1 MLSVP
6 GHRRVGTFNVISTSN
21 IKMDSTPLDALMNG
35 GTPQTAPPLPSA
47 TTYTPVMTPGTQ
59 TYSPPPP
66 VPNVLPVPVVKGVLK
81 NILTY
86 VSIFLGVALLSLT
99 PVQSL
104 LLRYIP
110 HAYSGS
116 GVVSLYGAAF
126 LGGMGVVVIYILQML
141 LQPLI

>member
-1 MLSVP
+1 
-6 GHRRVGTFNVISTSN
+6 
-21 IKMDSTPLDALMNG
+21 MDSTPLDALMPTG
-35 GTPQTAPPLPSA
+35 GSSQSAPPLPSA

-66 VPNVLPVPVVKGVLK
+66 MGNVLPTPAVKS
-81 NILTY
+81 ILRSIMTY
-86 VSIFLGVALLSLT
+86 VAIFLGVSLISFT
-99 PVQSL
+99 HVQSL

-116 GVVSLYGAAF
+116 GVVSFYGAAF
-126 LGGMGVVVIYILQML
+126 LGAVGVVVIYILQSL